1 LANNLPHD
9 GAPAGGGLLIAGE
22 YLGALDNSGE
32 EPMGVTTSFCVR
44 RAWTSAP
51 GAVIL
56 LGETIFGDGSA
67 ALKWRAAT
75 PMSAMS
81 QQYFRPGATLVVRPR
96 PLAG

>member
-1 LANNLPHD
+1 LSSQKWF
-9 GAPAGGGLLIAGE
+9 PATLTPVGG
-22 YLGALDNSGE
+22 
-32 EPMGVTTSFCVR
+32 T
-44 RAWTSAP
+44 

-75 PMSAMS
+75 PMSATS
-81 QQYFRPGATLVVRPR
+81 QQYFRLGATLVVRPR